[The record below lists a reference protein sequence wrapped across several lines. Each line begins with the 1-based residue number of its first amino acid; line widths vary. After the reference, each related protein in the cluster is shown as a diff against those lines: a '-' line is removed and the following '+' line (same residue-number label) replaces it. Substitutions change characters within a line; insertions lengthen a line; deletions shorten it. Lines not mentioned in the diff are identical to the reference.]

1 MTPDPAGPVNA
12 PALPLPV
19 DPAVWAE
26 LLGPGTPWN
35 DVAVVAHAASTNA
48 DLVADAQAHPGHG
61 RVLIAEEQTAGR
73 GRLDRTWTSP
83 PGTGL
88 TFSVLAAPA
97 APPGALGWAPLLAGL
112 AVAEGVE
119 AATGLAPTVK
129 WPNDVMVDDRK
140 LAGLLAEV
148 VPPDRLVIGVGLNTH
163 LAAEARP
170 TPQATSLLIEG
181 VPLERADRTAVLVAV
196 LSAIGERLADLADG
210 PSSATMDAYRARC
223 SSLGHHVRVER
234 PGRPDLQG
242 LAVDIAD
249 DASLIVD
256 VLSGGAVHVAAGDVV
271 HVR

>member
-1 MTPDPAGPVNA
+1 
-12 PALPLPV
+12 
-19 DPAVWAE
+19 
-26 LLGPGTPWN
+26 
-35 DVAVVAHAASTNA
+35 VVARSESTNA
-48 DLVADAQAHPGHG
+48 DLVADAHAHAGHG

-88 TFSVLAAPA
+88 TFSVLVAPT

-112 AVAEGVE
+112 AVAEGIE
-119 AATGLAPTVK
+119 AATDLAPTLK

-148 VPPDRLVIGVGLNTH
+148 VPPDRLVIGIGLNTH
-163 LAAEARP
+163 LAVDQRP
-170 TPQATSLLIEG
+170 TPQATSLLLEG
-181 VPLERADRTAVLVAV
+181 VPIERADRTAVLVAV
-196 LSAIGERLADLADG
+196 LRALSLRLADLADG
-210 PSSATMDAYRARC
+210 PSDATMDAYRARC

-242 LAVDIAD
+242 LAVDVAD
-249 DASLIVD
+249 DAALIVD

>member
-1 MTPDPAGPVNA
+1 VNA
-12 PALPLPV
+12 SAPPLPN
-19 DPAVWAE
+19 DAAVWAE
-26 LLGPGTPWN
+26 QLGPDTPWT
-35 DVAVVAHAASTNA
+35 DVAVVAQAASTNA
-48 DLVADAQAHPGHG
+48 DLVAAAHAHPGQG

-112 AVAEGVE
+112 AVAEGIE

-163 LAAEARP
+163 LGAADRP
-170 TPQATSLLIEG
+170 TPQATSLLLEG
-181 VPLERADRTAVLVAV
+181 VPLELADRSAVLAAV
-196 LSAIGERLADLADG
+196 LQALGRRLADLADG
-210 PSSATMDAYRARC
+210 PTSATMDAYRARC
-223 SSLGHHVRVER
+223 SSLGQHVRVER

-242 LAVDIAD
+242 LAVDVAD
-249 DASLIVD
+249 DASLIID